1 MQDPTGLRLLSVQGR
16 DGRDVGFL
24 GHRAPAIHWAQDE
37 EMMLNVRLVTI
48 LASAM
53 FQESSLVQVQ

>member
-1 MQDPTGLRLLSVQGR
+1 MEGTSNW
-16 DGRDVGFL
+16 
-24 GHRAPAIHWAQDE
+24 IHWASIAWQDE

-53 FQESSLVQVQ
+53 FQESSLDLWMSVVDWPLDLQ